1 MSTLGEIKD
10 SSQVTKSEPVSDNA
24 ESVQQNP
31 EEPAQ
36 AFETNATNTQ
46 QFFQPHVGTPRP
58 ANAQQQVGPQ
68 MVHNHQ
74 AQQMMQNQQTQ
85 ASQQGGSQA
94 MGQMNQ
100 NPMMMRMGNGMMPQN
115 MYYYQ
120 MQMYQQGQKGMPMN
134 MQPGMSRFMPQYNAY
149 LNRVQSGP
157 MQQQPSQQM
166 LQQQMMHQQM
176 MHQQQVASEGKKEE
190 GEVENKTQQGP
201 TSAGPVPPN
210 MMQNA
215 MHPGGMP
222 MPNMPMMNNMG
233 TMGGMYYGPRLLVN
247 NAIDSIP
254 SLRLANSQFQN
265 VTQVLDALATHTKR
279 KRQPRSS
286 RDQRDDSDFK
296 NVLQDYFSASDNSD
310 DEFLVSRSLR
320 VTDGTNSIRR
330 SNRTRTKTIK
340 YDEYNDT
347 ESDTQD
353 DYLPTTTVTTT
364 NVVKSNRGR
373 KKGVTYKRQATAKQV
388 NPYARHNFVQFD
400 ESSDDAQEFG
410 LQDHDGSNAEAS
422 GLSLRNRKQRVN
434 YAELEYSDEEDQ
446 VEYREDDASANQGGI
461 DRVVTHR
468 VNEDGEW
475 EYLIKWQGFAHIH
488 NTWDTYE
495 NLKEFNGIRRLDN
508 YIKRFKNLEER
519 QKYMTLDEIE
529 QENIA
534 LGLQKQIDE
543 DALIAERIVTHYKD
557 ENGQM
562 VYLVK
567 WRSCPYDQCTE
578 EEEETL
584 IEHGF
589 LDLIQS
595 YKIRE
600 DRIMGEAGRR
610 IPWNTHSI
618 SLTKFEPY
626 YETPKYLCN
635 PMYLE
640 ELGYTSRLYF
650 SIMAENAKREEEA
663 RSGKLEESTKTE
675 LKDVKVEGVKQ
686 EQGRS
691 DSDSAG
697 DESTKADDKESP
709 VKGEDAD
716 FSREESASRHSG
728 KGGEDKMTQEAG
740 VEKQEEIKEKP
751 APVKKYYT
759 RESALVGNNFKTAFE
774 KRKLRDYQLTGLN
787 WMVNRMKRGLSVLLA
802 DEMGLGKTV
811 QTISLVGHFMY
822 KEFLVGPYLI
832 IVPQSTIDNWM
843 REFENW
849 LPQANAVCYYGNAVA
864 REMIRQRE
872 LCKIGIPGK
881 GERYKCDICITTP
894 SIINSPVDLEF
905 LRKISWQL
913 MVVDEAHQLKNKH
926 SKRFIELMHFMA
938 DYKLLLSGT
947 PLHNNLEELWTLLHF
962 INPQIYTYYEDF
974 RRRYSEIENPAAI
987 GENKQKQLMSLQHE
1001 LHEFV
1006 LRRVKKDVEKSLP
1019 NKIERILRVEL
1030 SPMQIEWYKNILAR
1044 NYEELARNSGGSRS
1058 SLQNICMELK
1068 KVCNHPFLCY
1078 EPEDRQV
1085 WLQGLIYGSGK
1096 ICLLDKL
1103 LQRLKEKGH
1112 RVLIFSQ
1119 MVRMLN
1125 IISEYLTLRGFK
1137 HQRLDG
1143 TMGKEVRK
1151 KAMDHFNDPNSDD
1164 FCFLLSTKAG
1174 GLGINL
1180 TSADTVIIYDSD
1192 WNPQNDLQAEARAHR
1207 IGQTKTVQ
1215 IYRLV
1220 TKDSI
1225 EQTILERAKT
1235 KMVLDALVVQGL
1247 NKRGDAVV
1255 FNDDS
1260 KSGFSREELAKILKF
1275 GASKLWATA
1284 NPQTSMQ
1291 ATSDE
1296 KLDIDLDK
1304 VLQEAELT
1312 KENDSDLA
1320 ADLLSSY
1327 TNITEFRYE
1336 PPEGQLESSENDKE
1350 FWEATI
1356 PLEERVKLKKKKQEE
1371 LLVNGPRRT
1380 RAKET
1385 GAIETDDYSDDEAD
1399 ADFQPRKTTKELL
1412 QAQEGT
1418 KGKRGQR
1425 RSRKVVLTV
1434 KDKMKIHRSLSKYGV
1449 PELRLKDIHN
1459 DCKLTKV
1466 DPRVILNECQN
1477 MIDTCKSKLKS
1488 TVDDEDKRSRRS
1500 QLVVEIG
1507 EIKVNA
1513 QDFLDKMKLLESL
1526 EHFGRGL
1533 AGNSWNST
1541 PSEDFTVPQQ
1551 VQDQMNEGKEKW
1563 TSEDIMNLLK
1573 LVNKYGF
1580 GYWTQ
1585 MCADKALCVGILKD
1599 IKHDRL
1605 KSRAVKLLKIVNT
1618 YVDPTSVVLLT
1629 DERRLSTPKDPS
1641 VPRTRK
1647 PREPKDVD
1655 RSESVKSEG
1664 SISRESSKEHL
1675 RKHEGSPK
1683 ESASAGNSYRD
1694 SREDEFSDIY
1704 TLDNTDSG
1712 KTSDEDIAN
1721 LLSTGKLATRDHYAN
1736 AVKHVL
1742 KPCREVLRTVKRLRN
1757 ADLDFQENL
1766 KNPEFS
1772 ARAKETAQIVRASLE
1787 QNLRTCPDEGMAT
1800 KVRLACWKFVSKIIQ
1815 SDQFPLETYT

>member
-1 MSTLGEIKD
+1 MSTPGEMKD
-10 SSQVTKSEPVSDNA
+10 SSQVTKSEPVSDNT
-24 ESVQQNP
+24 ESVQPNP
-31 EEPAQ
+31 EEPAK
-36 AFETNATNTQ
+36 AYENNATNSQ
-46 QFFQPHVGTPRP
+46 QFFQPHAGTPRP
-58 ANAQQQVGPQ
+58 VNAQQQVNTP
-68 MVHNHQ
+68 MVHN
-74 AQQMMQNQQTQ
+74 QQQQQLMQNQQSQ
-85 ASQQGGSQA
+85 GAQQGPQA

-115 MYYYQ
+115 MYFYQ
-120 MQMYQQGQKGMPMN
+120 MQMFQQGQKGMPMN

-157 MQQQPSQQM
+157 MQQQQSQQM

-190 GEVENKTQQGP
+190 GDGENKAQQGQSG
-201 TSAGPVPPN
+201 TGAVQPN
-210 MMQNA
+210 MIQNA

-233 TMGGMYYGPRLLVN
+233 TMGSMYYGPRLLVN

-279 KRQPRSS
+279 KRQPRSG
-286 RDQRDDSDFK
+286 RDQKEDSDFK

-320 VTDGTNSIRR
+320 VNDGTNSIRR

-347 ESDTQD
+347 ESDTQE
-353 DYLPTTTVTTT
+353 DYLPTTTTVTTT

-373 KKGVTYKRQATAKQV
+373 KKGVTYKRQATSKQI

-400 ESSDDAQEFG
+400 ESSDEGQEFG
-410 LQDHDGSNAEAS
+410 LQDQEGSNAEAS

-434 YAELEYSDEEDQ
+434 YAELEYSDDEEQ
-446 VEYREDDASANQGGI
+446 VEYREDDGSANQGGI
-461 DRVVTHR
+461 DRIVTHR
-468 VNEDGEW
+468 VNDKGEW
-475 EYLIKWQGFAHIH
+475 EFLIKWQGFAHIH

-578 EEEETL
+578 EDEETL

-589 LDLIQS
+589 LDLIHS

-635 PMYLE
+635 PTYLE

-663 RSGKLEESTKTE
+663 RSGKFEESSRSDMKE
-675 LKDVKVEGVKQ
+675 AKVEGLKQ
-686 EQGRS
+686 EQGKS
-691 DSDSAG
+691 DSESAG
-697 DESTKADDKESP
+697 DESTKADDRESP
-709 VKGEDAD
+709 LKGEDAD
-716 FSREESASRHSG
+716 FTRDESAMRENGNESENLVKANMDHAYTSENDV
-728 KGGEDKMTQEAG
+728 KADKQQDISAANMVKSNDHQ
-740 VEKQEEIKEKP
+740 VKVSP
-751 APVKKYYT
+751 PVKKYYT
-759 RESALVGNNFKTAFE
+759 RESALLGNNFKMGFE

-849 LPQANAVCYYGNAVA
+849 LPQANAVCYYGNAQA

-987 GENKQKQLMSLQHE
+987 GENKQKQLLSLQHE

-1019 NKIERILRVEL
+1019 NKVERILRVEL

-1291 ATSDE
+1291 ASSDE

-1336 PPEGQLESSENDKE
+1336 PPEGQLESSGENDKD

-1385 GAIETDDYSDDEAD
+1385 GALETDDYSDDEAD
-1399 ADFQPRKTTKELL
+1399 ADFQPRKTTKELM

-1449 PELRLKDIHN
+1449 PELRLKDIHA

-1477 MIDTCKSKLKS
+1477 MIDLCKSKLKS
-1488 TVDDEDKRSRRS
+1488 TADDEDKRARRS
-1500 QLVVEIG
+1500 QMVVEIG

-1526 EHFGRGL
+1526 EQFGRAL
-1533 AGNSWNST
+1533 AGNTWNTT
-1541 PSEDFTVPQQ
+1541 PSEEFAVPQQ
-1551 VQDQMNEGKEKW
+1551 VLDQMNEGKEKW
-1563 TSEDIMNLLK
+1563 ASEDIMNLLK

-1585 MCADKALCVGILKD
+1585 MCADKALCVGIMKD

-1618 YVDPTSVVLLT
+1618 YVDPASIVLLA
-1629 DERRLSTPKDPS
+1629 DERRLSTLRDPS
-1641 VPRTRK
+1641 HARRP
-1647 PREPKDVD
+1647 
-1655 RSESVKSEG
+1655 
-1664 SISRESSKEHL
+1664 
-1675 RKHEGSPK
+1675 EGSPK
-1683 ESASAGNSYRD
+1683 EFTPTTTTGNSYKD
-1694 SREDEFSDIY
+1694 AREDEFSDIY
-1704 TLDNTDSG
+1704 ALDNSEAG
-1712 KTSDEDIAN
+1712 KASDEDIAN

-1757 ADLDFQENL
+1757 AELDFQENL
-1766 KNPEFS
+1766 KNAEFS

-1787 QNLRTCPDEGMAT
+1787 QSLRTCPDEGMAT

>member
-1 MSTLGEIKD
+1 MNTLEQI
-10 SSQVTKSEPVSDNA
+10 T
-24 ESVQQNP
+24 
-31 EEPAQ
+31 EPAQ
-36 AFETNATNTQ
+36 TPETTPDVAEQQLQQNKIQNQLQPNQLQNQLHQVGSNTQ
-46 QFFQPHVGTPRP
+46 MAQQVQSHPMQNTQMNQPQHVQPNQMG
-58 ANAQQQVGPQ
+58 QQVGP
-68 MVHNHQ
+68 
-74 AQQMMQNQQTQ
+74 
-85 ASQQGGSQA
+85 SQQGQNPQ
-94 MGQMNQ
+94 MGQNQ
-100 NPMMMRMGNGMMPQN
+100 HMGANQQMMMRMGNGVMNPN

-120 MQMYQQGQKGMPMN
+120 MQMYQNQQGQKGMPMN
-134 MQPGMSRFMPQYNAY
+134 MQMGMSRFMPQYNAY
-149 LNRVQSGP
+149 LNRVQP
-157 MQQQPSQQM
+157 MQQMAPTHPM
-166 LQQQMMHQQM
+166 MQQQMGHNQQVQSAM
-176 MHQQQVASEGKKEE
+176 MMQQQQQQQ
-190 GEVENKTQQGP
+190 QQGETKTEETGETKQQP
-201 TSAGPVPPN
+201 MSNMPPN
-210 MMQNA
+210 MYPNMMGNPMNPVGMPM
-215 MHPGGMP
+215 MHPGG
-222 MPNMPMMNNMG
+222 
-233 TMGGMYYGPRLLVN
+233 MGGMYYGPRLLVN

-265 VTQVLDALATHTKR
+265 VTQVLDALATQSKKR
-279 KRQPRSS
+279 RAPRAS
-286 RDQRDDSDFK
+286 REPREDSDFK

-320 VTDGTNSIRR
+320 LNDGSSSIRR
-330 SNRTRTKTIK
+330 SNRTRTKTAK
-340 YDEYNDT
+340 YDEYNET
-347 ESDTQD
+347 ESDTQE
-353 DYLPTTTVTTT
+353 DYIANYQPTTVNNINPTG
-364 NVVKSNRGR
+364 VKSNRGR
-373 KKGVTYKRQATAKQV
+373 KKGVSYKKPTPAKPV
-388 NPYARHNFVQFD
+388 NPYSRSNYLQFD
-400 ESSDDAQEFG
+400 ESSDESPQFSG
-410 LQDHDGSNAEAS
+410 HDYDPNSIESS
-422 GLSLRNRKQRVN
+422 GLSLRHRKHKVN
-434 YAELEYSDEEDQ
+434 YAELEYSEEEEV
-446 VEYREDDASANQGGI
+446 VEGEEEEKKSSGGI
-461 DRVVTHR
+461 DRVINHR
-468 VNEDGEW
+468 QREDGEW

-488 NTWDTYE
+488 NTWDVYE
-495 NLKEFNGIRRLDN
+495 NLKEYNGIRRLDN

-543 DALIAERIVTHYKD
+543 DSLIAERIVTHYKD
-557 ENGQM
+557 ENGVM

-578 EEEETL
+578 EDEETL
-584 IEHGF
+584 VEHGF
-589 LDLIQS
+589 QDLIDA

-600 DRIMGEAGRR
+600 DRILGEAARK

-626 YETPKYLCN
+626 YETPKYLSN
-635 PMYLE
+635 PTYLE
-640 ELGYTSRLYF
+640 DLGYTSRLYYT
-650 SIMAENAKREEEA
+650 ILAARANRLKTDGVNEA
-663 RSGKLEESTKTE
+663 GE
-675 LKDVKVEGVKQ
+675 V
-686 EQGRS
+686 
-691 DSDSAG
+691 
-697 DESTKADDKESP
+697 KADAVKPQDS
-709 VKGEDAD
+709 VKGEVTNLVKEQEPMVNNETDVKINGVKEEKNEQEDVKMDLDQETNSTTSAQSFPNSVKSEPNAQQSVNTGSTENSVNSAQQGDA
-716 FSREESASRHSG
+716 G
-728 KGGEDKMTQEAG
+728 
-740 VEKQEEIKEKP
+740 
-751 APVKKYYT
+751 VKKYHLRDNVPNSIYKVS
-759 RESALVGNNFKTAFE
+759 EP
-774 KRKLRDYQLTGLN
+774 RKLRDYQLTGLN

-822 KEFLVGPYLI
+822 KEFLIGPYLI

-843 REFENW
+843 REFEAW
-849 LPQANAVCYYGNAVA
+849 LPQANAVCYYGNATA

-872 LCKIGIPGK
+872 LTRIFVPGK
-881 GERYKCDICITTP
+881 GERYKCDVCITTP
-894 SIINSPVDLEF
+894 SIINSPADLDF
-905 LRKISWQL
+905 LRRISWQL
-913 MVVDEAHQLKNKH
+913 MVVDEAHQLKNKN
-926 SKRFIELMHFMA
+926 SKRFVELMQFMA

-962 INPQIYTYYEDF
+962 INPQIYPYYEDF

-987 GENKQKQLMSLQHE
+987 GENKQKQLLSLQHE

-1019 NKIERILRVEL
+1019 NKVERILRVEL

-1151 KAMDHFNDPNSDD
+1151 KAMDHFNDPQSDD

-1247 NKRGDAVV
+1247 NKRGDAVM
-1255 FNDDS
+1255 FNDDG

-1284 NPQTSMQ
+1284 NPQTNK
-1291 ATSDE
+1291 TSSTDE

-1336 PPEGQLESSENDKE
+1336 PPEGQLEATGENDKE

-1371 LLVNGPRRT
+1371 LLVMGPRRT
-1380 RAKET
+1380 RAKDT
-1385 GAIETDDYSDDEAD
+1385 GTIETDDYSDDEAD

-1412 QAQEGT
+1412 QSQEGI

-1425 RSRKVVLTV
+1425 RSRKAVLTI
-1434 KDKMKIHRSLSKYGV
+1434 KDKMKIHRSLSKFGV
-1449 PELRLKDIHN
+1449 PELRLKDIHA
-1459 DCKLTKV
+1459 DTKLNKV

-1488 TVDDEDKRSRRS
+1488 NADDEDRRSRRS
-1500 QLVVEIG
+1500 QLIVEMG

-1526 EHFGRGL
+1526 EQFGRKL
-1533 AGNSWNST
+1533 AGSSWNMA
-1541 PSEDFTVPQQ
+1541 PNDEFEIPQQ
-1551 VQDQMNEGKEKW
+1551 VLDQMNEGKETW
-1563 TSEDIMNLLK
+1563 TSDDIVNLLK
-1573 LVNKYGF
+1573 LINKLGF
-1580 GYWTQ
+1580 GYWSQ
-1585 MCADKALCVGILKD
+1585 MCADKELCVGVLQD
-1599 IKHDRL
+1599 IKHDKL
-1605 KSRAVKLLKIVNT
+1605 KNRAMKLLKIVNT
-1618 YVDPTSVVLLT
+1618 YIDPSSVITLS
-1629 DERRLSTPKDPS
+1629 DEKRLST
-1641 VPRTRK
+1641 V
-1647 PREPKDVD
+1647 RETPVKVKKK
-1655 RSESVKSEG
+1655 ESVTSDKENDLTPSEG
-1664 SISRESSKEHL
+1664 PNDKV
-1675 RKHEGSPK
+1675 
-1683 ESASAGNSYRD
+1683 RD
-1694 SREDEFSDIY
+1694 DLSDIY
-1704 TLDNTDSG
+1704 TLDP
-1712 KTSDEDIAN
+1712 SDASKDVIDVAN
-1721 LLSTGKLATRDHYAN
+1721 LLSTGKLTSRDHYAS

-1742 KPCREVLRTVKRLRN
+1742 KSCRDVLRTTKRLRN
-1757 ADLDFQENL
+1757 PSLDFTENL
-1766 KNPEFS
+1766 KSEEFQ
-1772 ARAKETAQIVRASLE
+1772 TQVRDTVKMVKNALDS
-1787 QNLRTCPDEGMAT
+1787 NLNVCPDEVVANKLRT
-1800 KVRLACWKFVSKIIQ
+1800 ACWKFVSKIIQ
-1815 SDQFPLETYT
+1815 SDQFHLESY